1 MYPTYHPPLC
11 FLLTESS
18 DFSLSMSNIT
28 IAPGSLPTD
37 GSQCINVTATDDTIL
52 EGDEDFE
59 ILITDTDIPKVT
71 VGIASTTTV
80 TISDNNG
87 M

>member
-1 MYPTYHPPLC
+1 
-11 FLLTESS
+11 
-18 DFSLSMSNIT
+18 MSNIT
-28 IAPGSLPTD
+28 IAPGDLPTD
-37 GSQCINVTATDDTIL
+37 GFDCINVTATNDTIL

-59 ILITDTDIPKVT
+59 ILITDTCLPEVT
-71 VGIASTTTV
+71 VGMPGTTTV

>member
-1 MYPTYHPPLC
+1 
-11 FLLTESS
+11 
-18 DFSLSMSNIT
+18 MSNIT

-37 GSQCINVTATDDTIL
+37 GSECINVTATDDTIL

-59 ILITDTDIPKVT
+59 ILITDTCLPEVT
-71 VGIASTTTV
+71 VGMPGTTTV